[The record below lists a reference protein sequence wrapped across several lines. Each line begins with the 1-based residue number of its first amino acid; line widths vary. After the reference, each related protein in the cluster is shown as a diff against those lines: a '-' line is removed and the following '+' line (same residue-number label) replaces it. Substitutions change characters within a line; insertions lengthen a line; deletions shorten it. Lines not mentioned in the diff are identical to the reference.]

1 MSKPSAKVFKEY
13 LITALKEK
21 GKTSW
26 GKNELIL
33 FITMTYAEYLERYVE
48 S

>member
-1 MSKPSAKVFKEY
+1 MSKPSAKVFKDY
-13 LITALKEK
+13 LIQALKDN
-21 GKTSW
+21 KTSW

-33 FITMTYAEYLERYVE
+33 FITQTYAEYIERYVE